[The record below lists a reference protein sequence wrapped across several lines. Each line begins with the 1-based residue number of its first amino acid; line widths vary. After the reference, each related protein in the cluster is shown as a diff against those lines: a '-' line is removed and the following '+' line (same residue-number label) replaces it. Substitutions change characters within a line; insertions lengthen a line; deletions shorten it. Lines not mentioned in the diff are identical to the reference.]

1 MNKDMSYKI
10 CPMFKTIEKKYLP
23 RANIKWL
30 FVVTLSDWF
39 DSLFLSFVAGIAY
52 GLGCSSGFLVSLQ
65 DVLRFFRGT
74 TTEC

>member
-30 FVVTLSDWF
+30 FVVTLSELF
-39 DSLFLSFVAGIAY
+39 DSFCPLFP
-52 GLGCSSGFLVSLQ
+52 GLPMA
-65 DVLRFFRGT
+65 
-74 TTEC
+74 